1 MCAIVVI
8 ACNAAIRAAVFKT
21 KKQAGVEP
29 ACRILGELAF
39 DRAGRPHIHVANT
52 RSVLPLISLA
62 TLESVMVGSDSRP
75 SSH

>member
-39 DRAGRPHIHVANT
+39 DRAGRPHIHV
-52 RSVLPLISLA
+52 
-62 TLESVMVGSDSRP
+62 
-75 SSH
+75 